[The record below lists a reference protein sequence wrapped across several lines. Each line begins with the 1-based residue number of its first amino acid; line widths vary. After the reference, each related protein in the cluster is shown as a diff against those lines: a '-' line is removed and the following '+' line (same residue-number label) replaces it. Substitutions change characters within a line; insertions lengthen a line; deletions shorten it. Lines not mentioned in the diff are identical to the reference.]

1 MRNDKA
7 TSHETFGQFIHSMR
21 LNKQFGLRYFAR
33 EIGWQPSNLSNL
45 EHGRLK
51 PPQDKN
57 TLLNFAEVLGI
68 DKASDEYK
76 DLFKLAAQ
84 ENNKIIPADIEEF
97 VSGKEAIPIL
107 FRTMNDHK
115 FKDGDIRDLI
125 EHIRDHYKK

>member
-7 TSHETFGQFIHSMR
+7 TSYETFGQFIHSMR

-57 TLLNFAEVLGI
+57 TLLNFAEVLGF
-68 DKASDEYK
+68 DKDCDEYNI
-76 DLFKLAAQ
+76 LFELSAQ
-84 ENNKIIPADIEEF
+84 ENKKIIPADIEEF
-97 VSGKEAIPIL
+97 VSGKEAIPVL
-107 FRTMNDHK
+107 FRTMNEHK
-115 FKDGDIRDLI
+115 FKNSDIKELI

>member
-7 TSHETFGQFIHSMR
+7 TSYETFGQFIHSMR

-57 TLLNFAEVLGI
+57 TLLNFAEVLGF
-68 DKASDEYK
+68 DKDSDKYNI
-76 DLFKLAAQ
+76 LFELSAQ
-84 ENNKIIPADIEEF
+84 ENKKIIPADIEEF
-97 VSGKEAIPIL
+97 VSGKEAIPVL
-107 FRTMNDHK
+107 FRTMNEHK
-115 FKDGDIRDLI
+115 FEDSDIKELI

>member
-7 TSHETFGQFIHSMR
+7 TSYVTFGQFIHYMR

-68 DKASDEYK
+68 DKDSNEYK

-97 VSGKEAIPIL
+97 VSGKEAIPVL

-115 FKDGDIRDLI
+115 FKDGDIRKLI